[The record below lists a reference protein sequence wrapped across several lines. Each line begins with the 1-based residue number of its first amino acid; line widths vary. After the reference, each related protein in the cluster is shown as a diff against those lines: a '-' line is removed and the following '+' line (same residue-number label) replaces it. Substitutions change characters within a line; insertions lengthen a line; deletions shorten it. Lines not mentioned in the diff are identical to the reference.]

1 MSEKEQDVE
10 EDEEQSQGHTDD
22 GAVGDVLSHGRSY
35 LGRADDGSARTDIR
49 VLEGLYVGLADEA
62 SLVEG
67 VVEDGLCAVVLHR
80 VVGLNIVVGRDADG
94 LAVRTEGD
102 DGSRGLLASVR
113 TRSVDECA
121 IEQLAHALYLRGLVE
136 GHDIVASTREV
147 DTLAEAADGEAAD
160 EDHGGNATEGGDE
173 RRQGHQGGP
182 GGRLQERLLCHLRL
196 QPHLAHHGY
205 HPARHG
211 YGSDPWF
218 RHHVDHRSVLL
229 VLHRRLPDPHRL

>member
-1 MSEKEQDVE
+1 M
-10 EDEEQSQGHTDD
+10 
-22 GAVGDVLSHGRSY
+22 
-35 LGRADDGSARTDIR
+35 
-49 VLEGLYVGLADEA
+49 
-62 SLVEG
+62 EG

-80 VVGLNIVVGRDADG
+80 VVGLNIVVGRDTDG

-160 EDHGGNATEGGDE
+160 EDHGGNAAEREALLAHLHEAEVYILHQVLADGGVELLVEPAVLGHLLLIDDAGQEDGSEERAAQTDDPRGGETTDRTRTRDEQDDTRDE
-173 RRQGHQGGP
+173 RGEVGVEDG
-182 GGRLQERLLCHLRL
+182 
-196 QPHLAHHGY
+196 
-205 HPARHG
+205 
-211 YGSDPWF
+211 
-218 RHHVDHRSVLL
+218 
-229 VLHRRLPDPHRL
+229 